1 MQPHAFSCWPDC
13 VDISKAKN
21 VYNHFKGVLNS
32 DSLQRLLE
40 LMSVGHHPTV
50 LYHRKSKFY
59 KIEIQNWD
67 CVMLC
72 KLLIAV
78 SFKGARNT
86 QMFLLAEDDTI
97 SLLGVQGTAA
107 VALAAL
113 LAALHIT
120 GGELSDQKYL
130 FVGAGEVCGEFVS
143 ISQQRSEA
151 EIYLF

>member
-1 MQPHAFSCWPDC
+1 M
-13 VDISKAKN
+13 
-21 VYNHFKGVLNS
+21 
-32 DSLQRLLE
+32 
-40 LMSVGHHPTV
+40 
-50 LYHRKSKFY
+50 SKFY

-130 FVGAGEVCGEFVS
+130 FVGAGEVCGNFVS

>member
-1 MQPHAFSCWPDC
+1 M
-13 VDISKAKN
+13 V
-21 VYNHFKGVLNS
+21 
-32 DSLQRLLE
+32 
-40 LMSVGHHPTV
+40 
-50 LYHRKSKFY
+50 
-59 KIEIQNWD
+59 
-67 CVMLC
+67 C

-78 SFKGARNT
+78 SLKGARNI

-151 EIYLF
+151 EVYLF